1 MVLRSLPRAWMLTV
15 ALTLVGLV
23 SPALAVV
30 VGDPAPA
37 FSLYDVDSQS
47 HSLSAYNSHPVLLMF
62 FDYDDPTS
70 ITIAPLVQSSFYD
83 TYASRGLIVLGID
96 CGQGAPGDL
105 ESFAN
110 ETGALFPLLMDGA
123 STRSQY
129 DVPTNSFV
137 LIDNS
142 GTIRFVALGPGAG
155 GYNEAAMK
163 TAVENALREANT
175 TKAATWGLIK
185 NLYK

>member
-1 MVLRSLPRAWMLTV
+1 MVPRSLPRAWMLTV
-15 ALTLVGLV
+15 ALTLAGFV
-23 SPALAVV
+23 SPAIAVV

-37 FSLYDVDSQS
+37 FSLYDADSQN

-62 FDYDDPTS
+62 FEYDDATS

-83 TYASRGLIVLGID
+83 TYASRGLIVLGIE
-96 CGQGAPGDL
+96 CAQGARDDL
-105 ESFAN
+105 ETFAN

-129 DVPTNSFV
+129 EVTPNSFV

-142 GTIRFVALGPGAG
+142 GTVRYVSLGPGAG
-155 GYNEAAMK
+155 GYNESAMK